1 MHRPTD
7 PFLRSYPPSPKHLV
21 AILAM
26 LRSHDVSSP
35 SVPVAPKVTLDCAP
49 ALLVLHEPSA
59 YFLPEQ
65 EE

>member
-1 MHRPTD
+1 MLRPSD

-21 AILAM
+21 AALAM
-26 LRSHDVSSP
+26 LRTHNLSSP
-35 SVPVAPKVTLDCAP
+35 SVPVAPKVILDHAP
-49 ALLVLHEPSA
+49 TLLVLHEPSV